1 MEVTLRKANA
11 LQIAINE
18 ALKGLEFT
26 EVVILNEF
34 QNAQDEI
41 KNARDKFM
49 ANLTRRSKLLS
60 ALYEIRKEVSSTNC
74 THGIDHRLA
83 YVARL
88 EKEINFYTP
97 YSKTTPQTDMAVI
110 NGKLEK
116 IRNRAGED
124 SLYGYRNNEVATN
137 IFDPEMI
144 NHFREMVAVAKKQ
157 KQKLQDELLELN
169 VRLEIKL
176 SADAVTALTEE
187 NII

>member
-60 ALYEIRKEVSSTNC
+60 ALYEIRK
-74 THGIDHRLA
+74 
-83 YVARL
+83 
-88 EKEINFYTP
+88 
-97 YSKTTPQTDMAVI
+97 
-110 NGKLEK
+110 
-116 IRNRAGED
+116 
-124 SLYGYRNNEVATN
+124 
-137 IFDPEMI
+137 
-144 NHFREMVAVAKKQ
+144 
-157 KQKLQDELLELN
+157 
-169 VRLEIKL
+169 
-176 SADAVTALTEE
+176 
-187 NII
+187 